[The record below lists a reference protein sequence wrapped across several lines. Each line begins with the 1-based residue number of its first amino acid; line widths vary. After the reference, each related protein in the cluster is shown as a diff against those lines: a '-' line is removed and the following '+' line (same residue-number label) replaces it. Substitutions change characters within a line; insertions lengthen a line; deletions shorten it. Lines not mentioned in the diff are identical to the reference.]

1 MYKKLKYYLLNLT
14 IVIKYNYLRE
24 ASMNIIDII
33 DKKRDGLS
41 LSYDELDY
49 AFSGYKRNEIEDY
62 QMSSLLM
69 AICINGM
76 SDEEVYDL
84 TDIFVKSGN
93 VLDLSKIEGI
103 KVDKHST
110 GGIGDKTTLIV
121 TPIVASLGIKVAKM
135 SGRGLGI
142 TGGTIDKLESIPSFK
157 TALTTD
163 EFIKEVNDIGM
174 CVCSQTEDLVPLDKV
189 VYALRDVTATSRSIP
204 LIAVSVMS
212 KKIATGADK
221 ILIDIKTGRGALLR
235 TKEEA
240 YNLRD
245 LMIRIGS
252 RYGKEV
258 KCIISNMDIPLGYC
272 VGNSLEVAEAIEIL
286 SGNIK
291 NNLYDLCVEIA
302 SNMVSMATGE
312 SLVSSSSKVINAIND
327 KSAYNKFME
336 FVKYQGGNIEKMK
349 VSNEKIEIKSIKDGT
364 IKNIDALKIGEV
376 SCMLGA
382 GKMKKD
388 DVINHE
394 VGVFINKK
402 IGDKVKEG
410 DVLCTLYVGNV
421 KEDFDVIS
429 AFDIR

>member
-157 TALTTD
+157 TALTTE

-174 CVCSQTEDLVPLDKV
+174 CVCSQTEDLVSLDKV

-388 DVINHE
+388 NVINHE